1 MKRKLI
7 ALILAM
13 ITACAVANPA
23 YAADLDIPISDL
35 IETRYEAVAWVT
47 SSLTVNSYTVSSRC
61 DYYLKSFSDYDY
73 KINMTLEQSSNQKDW
88 DEETSWST
96 TPTSRSGSF
105 TKSYVPASGY
115 YYRTVTTIDV
125 YTKSGAYVETAEAA
139 SVARYF

>member
-47 SSLTVNSYTVSSRC
+47 SSLTVNSYTVSSSC
-61 DYYLKSFSDYDY
+61 DYYLKA
-73 KINMTLEQSSNQKDW
+73 
-88 DEETSWST
+88 
-96 TPTSRSGSF
+96 TPHRKRSEI
-105 TKSYVPASGY
+105 VPN
-115 YYRTVTTIDV
+115 VI
-125 YTKSGAYVETAEAA
+125 
-139 SVARYF
+139 